1 MAKKIVTL
9 FIRDTSINLLVM
21 KGRRVDKWGSL
32 PLEPG
37 LVSRGLILEEAQV
50 AGKVKELFRRERV
63 ITKKVIAGLSGLN
76 SLYRMITVPELP
88 EAILPEAITHEA
100 SRAIPVSLD
109 EVYLSYQPVPAP
121 KGETRVFLAAFPRN
135 VADALLRTLQR
146 AGLEPHI
153 MDLAPLALCRIPNE
167 PRAIIVNAR
176 LEHFDIMVIA
186 DRLPQVIRRLSL
198 PSEAESLSQK
208 LPAITEEFGRTVTF
222 YNFGHMEKP
231 LDLTVPVFVCGELA
245 EAPESWQSLVDK
257 LDFSVSPLP
266 SPVESPEGFN
276 SNEFMVN
283 IGLALK
289 ELPPEKGESNFSLIN
304 FNTLPKVYQPKP
316 PSLARILVP
325 VGIVVGIGL
334 LAYAGSLVQNSVAHT
349 SVLRSQ
355 LALTET
361 RIIEQRK
368 EIATVKEQITP
379 VEAQIPPVEAQI
391 ELVETTTGIFTT
403 TFTGLE
409 AGREKV
415 DGDLSQIAAL
425 VPDDIALLYGGDKIT
440 ILTRRQDPAEI
451 NHDAE
456 QATVKGV
463 APGEEGYKSILKY
476 ARELRSSGRFSMVII
491 TSIEA
496 YEEIV
501 GEGEEGEEEEIE
513 KGFNFEFLLIS
524 KTRE

>member
-9 FIRDTSINLLVM
+9 FIRDTNINLLVM
-21 KGRRVDKWGSL
+21 KGRRVDKWASL
-32 PLEPG
+32 SLEPG
-37 LVSRGLILEEAQV
+37 LVSQGLILDEAQV
-50 AGKVKELFRRERV
+50 AGKVKELLRRERV
-63 ITKKVIAGLSGLN
+63 TASRVIAGLSGLN

-100 SRAIPVSLD
+100 GRALPVSLD

-135 VADALLRTLQR
+135 VTDALLKTLQR
-146 AGLEPHI
+146 AGLETYVI
-153 MDLAPLALCRIPNE
+153 DLAPLALCRIPNE

-176 LEHFDIMVIA
+176 LDHFDIMVIA

-198 PSEAESLSQK
+198 PSEAESLSEK
-208 LPAITEEFGRTVTF
+208 LPAITEEFGRTVAF
-222 YNFGHMEKP
+222 YNVGHLEKP
-231 LDLTVPVFVCGELA
+231 LDSTVPVFVCGELA
-245 EAPESWQSLVDK
+245 EVPETWQSLVDK

-266 SPVESPEGFN
+266 SPVEYPEGFN

-289 ELPPEKGESNFSLIN
+289 ELLPEKGEGNFSLVN
-304 FNTLPKVYQPKP
+304 FNAMPEVYQPKA
-316 PSLARILVP
+316 PSMRRILVP
-325 VGIVVGIGL
+325 IGIVVGIGL
-334 LAYAGSLVQNSVAHT
+334 LAYAGALVQNSVART

-361 RIIEQRK
+361 RIIEQQK
-368 EIATVKEQITP
+368 ETATVKEQIAP
-379 VEAQIPPVEAQI
+379 VEAQIAPVEAQI
-391 ELVETTTGIFTT
+391 ELVEATTGIFNATL
-403 TFTGLE
+403 TGLE
-409 AGREKV
+409 EGREKV

-425 VPDDIALLYGGDKIT
+425 VPADIALLYGGETVEIDT
-440 ILTRRQDPAEI
+440 TRLDPAEI

-456 QATVKGV
+456 QVMVKGV
-463 APGEEGYKSILKY
+463 APNEDEIFKY
-476 ARELRSSGRFSMVII
+476 ARALRSSGRFSMVII

-496 YEEIV
+496 YEEV
-501 GEGEEGEEEEIE
+501 KGEDEEGEAEEKEIE

-524 KTRE
+524 NTRE